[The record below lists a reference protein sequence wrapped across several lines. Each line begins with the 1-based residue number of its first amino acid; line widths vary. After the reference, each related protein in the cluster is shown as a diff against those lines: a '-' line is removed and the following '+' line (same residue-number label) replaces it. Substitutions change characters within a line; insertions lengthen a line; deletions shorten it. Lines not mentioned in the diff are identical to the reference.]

1 LAGHYP
7 DNSWRHGAP
16 GLFPLSARTLC
27 LSLAPSVW
35 LLNPC
40 LLAAKV
46 DFGRDIQP
54 LLKTHCVEC
63 HGPSQQMHGLR
74 LDRRV
79 SALPNRIGANGVRII
94 PGDSEA
100 SVLYQRISGSKSGPR
115 MPPSGPLP
123 AEQIAL
129 IKSWIDEG
137 VEWPDAFS
145 GERSVTAADPIAE
158 QIGAALRNA
167 QKKSFRRILRRNPPS
182 VNAKGRSGWTPLMYA
197 AMYGDPQDL
206 RLLLERGARLNE
218 QNDDGATALMY
229 AVDDPVKTRLLLEKG
244 ADPNL
249 RSGQGRTALLIA
261 AGLTGTEETVKLLL
275 DNGVNAKTQLSSDG
289 RGAINFAALA
299 GNAAVVRL
307 LVERNAVSRP
317 LMLPAMRC
325 RPCVDLLLPLADERE
340 LSGALRESL
349 FMGDGPL
356 IRQLLDRGAKSEP
369 DLLQAAALSPTALP
383 ADLIRT
389 LISRGARVD
398 SRTSFG
404 VSAID
409 LASRQG
415 NEPMVEILREA
426 GATPDTPDAPSR
438 TQKPAMSASD
448 AVLRS
453 VPLLQRADVTFFQK
467 ARCVSCHNDSL
478 TAMTVAATRAKG
490 LPVNEQIAKDQM
502 RLIAGFLLENSAG
515 GMENIGIPGAGDT
528 VSYILAG
535 MAADHYPGDA
545 ATDIW
550 ARYLKNIQQDD
561 GSWRIITKR
570 PPLESSD
577 IEVTAVSLRA
587 LRAFGLTSQ
596 KGAYTKSIAAAVK
609 WLESARPQHTEDY
622 AYKILGLVWGGG
634 GQGVMRETV
643 QELLTKQRPD
653 GGWGQLPAL
662 ASDAYATGQALTAIR
677 TSNVIT
683 PSDPNFMRGIRF
695 LLNSQSEDGSWYV
708 RSRAPSIQP
717 YFDSDF
723 PYGHDQFISA
733 AATNW
738 ATIALLAV
746 VR

>member
-1 LAGHYP
+1 MTL
-7 DNSWRHGAP
+7 GAIST
-16 GLFPLSARTLC
+16 LSSKPIAW
-27 LSLAPSVW
+27 SV
-35 LLNPC
+35 
-40 LLAAKV
+40 
-46 DFGRDIQP
+46 
-54 LLKTHCVEC
+54 T
-63 HGPSQQMHGLR
+63 
-74 LDRRV
+74 
-79 SALPNRIGANGVRII
+79 ALPSKCTGFALTAALARFQTGLVQTALRII
-94 PGDSEA
+94 PGNSEA

-129 IKSWIDEG
+129 VKSWIDEG

-167 QKKSFRRILRRNPPS
+167 QKKSFRRILRRNRQS
-182 VNAKGRSGWTPLMYA
+182 VNAKGRSGWTRLMYA
-197 AMYGDPQDL
+197 AIYTSDPQDL
-206 RLLLERGARLNE
+206 QLLLERGARLNE

-249 RSGQGRTALLIA
+249 RSRQGRTALLIA
-261 AGLTGTEETVKLLL
+261 AGLTGTEETVRLLL
-275 DNGVNAKTQLSSDG
+275 DKGVNAKTQLSSDG
-289 RGAINFAALA
+289 RGAVNFAALA

-307 LVERNAVSRP
+307 LVERNAVSKP

-325 RPCVDLLLPLADERE
+325 RPCVDLLLPLADQAGTGERE
-340 LSGALRESL
+340 ALEGSL
-349 FMGDGPL
+349 YMGDGAL

-369 DLLQAAALSPTALP
+369 DLLQAAALSPTPLP

-398 SRTSFG
+398 SRTTFG

-415 NEPMVEILREA
+415 NQPMVEILREA

-438 TQKPAMSASD
+438 TQKPAMSARD
-448 AVLRS
+448 AVTRS

-467 ARCVSCHNDSL
+467 ARCVSCHNNSL
-478 TAMTVAATRAKG
+478 TAMTVATARAKG

-535 MAADHYPGDA
+535 MAADHYPGDT

-596 KGAYTKSIAAAVK
+596 KAPYTKSIAAAVK

-634 GQGVMRETV
+634 GQDVIRETV
-643 QELLTKQRPD
+643 QELLTEQRPN

-677 TSNVIT
+677 TSNMIT

-738 ATIALLAV
+738 ATMALLAGV
-746 VR
+746 H